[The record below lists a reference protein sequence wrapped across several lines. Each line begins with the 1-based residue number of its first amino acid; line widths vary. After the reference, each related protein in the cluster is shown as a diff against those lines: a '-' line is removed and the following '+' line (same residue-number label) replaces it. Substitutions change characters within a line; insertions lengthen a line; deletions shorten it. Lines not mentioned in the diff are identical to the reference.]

1 MGGVHDME
9 DLPGA
14 RTVEEFHRQISD
26 AYTRSPLEI
35 LIFVGFMAIL
45 LGILFGYR
53 RHVSRREKQAEAKRT
68 ERLFQQALGRTQ
80 LSPSQLEVLHTLAE
94 FMQRPAERYLLFED
108 ESLFNSCAV
117 RALEQLRVAPD
128 AVAGLRIQLGFDSD
142 GAKAPHSTT
151 QLKPGATVLLR
162 ARSKDKPVAAEIVSS
177 SRSRGLE
184 LRCRPERMNRLPL
197 SGRPLQLIYHNAAGI
212 FVFESLVLSREDAT
226 LVLRH
231 AELPQRLQRRRYFR
245 KAVRLAVRIERVSPE
260 GPDLTGLVF
269 DLGGGGAALQLVE
282 PDSESTEYHGQSPDI
297 GDLLYLYLEPDPG
310 EVWKLQSRVVRVSPK
325 GLHVV
330 FTALQ
335 EQDRDKIYRYLFR
348 SE

>member
-1 MGGVHDME
+1 ME
-9 DLPGA
+9 DSPGA

-35 LIFVGFMAIL
+35 SIFVGFFVIL

-53 RHVSRREKQAEAKRT
+53 RHVSRREKQAESERT
-68 ERLFQQALGRTQ
+68 QRLYQQALRRIH
-80 LSPSQLEVLHTLAE
+80 LSPSQLEVLHTLAAT
-94 FMQRPAERYLLFED
+94 MHRPSERYLLFED

-117 RALEQLRVAPD
+117 RALEQTQVAPD

-151 QLKPGATVLLR
+151 QLKPGSTVLLR
-162 ARSKDKPVAAEIVSS
+162 ARSKDKPVAGEISSS
-177 SRSRGLE
+177 SRSMGLE
-184 LRCRPERMNRLPL
+184 LRCRPDRMSRLPL
-197 SGRPLQLIYHNAAGI
+197 SGRAIQLIYHNAAGI
-212 FVFESLVLSREDAT
+212 FVFESLVLSREGET
-226 LVLRH
+226 VVLRH

-245 KAVRLAVRIERVSPE
+245 KAVRLPVRIEWVSPE
-260 GPDLTGLVF
+260 GPDLSGVVF
-269 DLGGGGAALQLVE
+269 DLGGGGAALDLVE
-282 PDSESTEYHGQSPDI
+282 LTAENTEHKDVTPDI

-310 EVWKLQSRVVRVSPK
+310 EVWKLQARVVRVSPR
-325 GLHVV
+325 GIHVV

-335 EQDRDKIYRYLFR
+335 EHDRDKIYRYLFR